1 MNWQLLR
8 FLSAAVLAAALSA
21 GCVARV
27 ETDPAPANGTVNVDV
42 DPPAK
47 APDVKVNVD

>member
-8 FLSAAVLAAALSA
+8 LLAPALLAAALFA

-27 ETDPAPANGTVNVDV
+27 ETDPAPASGTVNVDV
-42 DPPAK
+42 DPPAR

>member
-1 MNWQLLR
+1 MKSHLWMI
-8 FLSAAVLAAALSA
+8 LALPVMALSA

-27 ETDPAPANGTVNVDV
+27 ETDLPASGTVNVDV
-42 DPPAK
+42 DPPRR